1 MINMN
6 LFLYHVTSHKQA
18 NTYFVTWC
26 PPVVGP
32 MYESKTGKNM
42 RP

>member
-1 MINMN
+1 MAVM
-6 LFLYHVTSHKQA
+6 LVQTPYKPAQA
-18 NTYFVTWC
+18 YTYFVTWC

-32 MYESKTGKNM
+32 MYESKTGKKI